1 MYAQQMAAAGRM
13 IGAAGAFP
21 VVEATSNTSIQ
32 NTDVT
37 THPITMPSGVTVGDG
52 LVVFFGFDGV
62 VTASI
67 SSGSGWTINSQDPGT
82 SGGGAL
88 VWKVAD
94 GTDAL
99 TMGTSGAEQ
108 SAAVVYR
115 ISNFGSLSASIAEN
129 LGTNDTP
136 PTHNP
141 GVSDDYLWL
150 VALIGQGGSSVPTA
164 APSGYTN
171 FISAAS
177 TGSGTGSGIGAAQ
190 RNLTASS
197 ESPGAFTAPDTGA
210 SRTAFTVS
218 IAPP

>member
-1 MYAQQMAAAGRM
+1 MGASQAICFATFKGAAA
-13 IGAAGAFP
+13 ASYP
-21 VVEATSNTSIQ
+21 VVETTANSTQ
-32 NTDVT
+32 NSDVT
-37 THPITMPSGVTVGDG
+37 SHPITLPSGVQVGDG

-67 SSGSGWTINSQDPGT
+67 SSGTGWAIYDQDPGT

-99 TMGTSGAEQ
+99 TMDTSAAEQ
-108 SAAVVYR
+108 SAAVAYR
-115 ISNFGSLSASIAEN
+115 ISNFSSLTATMAEN
-129 LGTNDTP
+129 AGTNDTP
-136 PTHNP
+136 PVHNP

-150 VALIGQGGSSVPTA
+150 VALMGQGGGSVPTA
-164 APSGYTN
+164 APTNYTN

-177 TGSGTGSGIGAAQ
+177 TGGGTGSGVGTAR

-197 ESPGAFTAPDTGA
+197 ETPGAFTAPDTGA
-210 SRTAFTVS
+210 TRVAFTVAV
-218 IAPP
+218 APP